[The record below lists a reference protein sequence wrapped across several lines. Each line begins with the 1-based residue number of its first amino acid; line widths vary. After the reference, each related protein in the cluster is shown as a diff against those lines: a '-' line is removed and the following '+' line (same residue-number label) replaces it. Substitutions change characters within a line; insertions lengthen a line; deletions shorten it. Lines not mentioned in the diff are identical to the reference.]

1 MTHCSGAALRA
12 KKFKGG
18 RGKLKA
24 NSYCSPNHAA
34 KVLRSHPR
42 LRFCLG
48 HFGGDAAW
56 TAYLK
61 KPLLKDRM
69 RRNEPG
75 YSGTENWLHD
85 IIDMLDSGSFPNL
98 FVDIAYV
105 IFHYRDNINILK
117 VLLDNPRIRDS
128 VLFGTDYYMVEIE
141 KFSEKKL
148 SIFLRAQIGESH
160 YRQIAEINPTRYLFG
175 PSRPIPRAAID

>member
-1 MTHCSGAALRA
+1 
-12 KKFKGG
+12 
-18 RGKLKA
+18 
-24 NSYCSPNHAA
+24 
-34 KVLRSHPR
+34 
-42 LRFCLG
+42 
-48 HFGGDAAW
+48 
-56 TAYLK
+56 
-61 KPLLKDRM
+61 M
-69 RRNEPG
+69 RRDEPS

-85 IIDMLDSGSFPNL
+85 IIDMLDSGSYPNL

-117 VLLDNPRIRDS
+117 VLLENPRIRES

-148 SIFLRAQIGESH
+148 SIFLRAQIGDDH

-175 PSRPIPRAAID
+175 PSRSAP